1 MNFTIILLIG
11 TIAILFGYIKYEL
24 WNIEFKFALR
34 DIPDERKWYEKIR
47 FIIPILLLPIF
58 SLIYVYWDQYPNRL
72 IEKDSKIESIKTQS
86 SNTLI
91 WPYEIPTAHSVATN
105 VDEDTKTKLQEI
117 GEKYGTYGDTYGSL
131 NTLFTGFA
139 FAGLIISIFIQL
151 LELRQTRKELSGQK
165 IALTDQEKQFK
176 KQTEI
181 LKNQYDLTSFQ
192 HTEAIKQNF
201 YHQFYAL
208 MEERR
213 FRLQNLSVH
222 KELMHD
228 TTTMKFIFKNEN
240 CEIGIPAFQVYL
252 KQIEQQLQGK
262 LGVVKENRQ
271 TNQLFRLHLHHS
283 FDSLRFSQISPVI
296 NLTDNLITTIKGINT
311 NLTENQNIDLE
322 NYYNIVASTLYPNEG
337 AIIFW
342 YGIFNSGWKK
352 LIEESGLLRYF
363 SYGEA
368 EELAPIFYDIKAFGG
383 SEAWADIY
391 KKFNSTNTQQ

>member
-1 MNFTIILLIG
+1 MNPTIILLIG

-24 WNIEFKFALR
+24 SNIEFKFALR

-58 SLIYVYWDQYPNRL
+58 SIIYLYWDQYPNRL
-72 IEKDSKIESIKTQS
+72 IEKDSKIEAIKTQS
-86 SNTLI
+86 NNTI
-91 WPYEIPTAHSVATN
+91 VWPYEIPTTLLVAPN
-105 VDEDTKTKLQEI
+105 ADEDKKTRLQEI

-165 IALTDQEKQFK
+165 QALTDQEKQFK
-176 KQTEI
+176 KQTDI

-192 HTEAIKQNF
+192 HLEAIKQNF

-222 KELMHD
+222 KELAFNPK
-228 TTTMKFIFKNEN
+228 TRKYIFASGY
-240 CEIGIPAFQVYL
+240 CVTGLLAFQEYIR
-252 KQIEQQLQGK
+252 QIEELLRDK
-262 LGVVKENRQ
+262 LVTVRENRQ
-271 TNQLFRLHLHHS
+271 TNELFQLSLYIA
-283 FDSLRFSQISPVI
+283 FDSLRFSQISPIV
-296 NLTDNLITTIKGINT
+296 NLTDNLIITIRNIN
-311 NLTENQNIDLE
+311 NNIPENQNIDLE
-322 NYYNIVASTLYPNEG
+322 NYFDIVASTLYPYEL

-342 YGIFNSGWKK
+342 YGIFNPEWKE
-352 LIEESGLLRYF
+352 LIEETALLRYF
-363 SYGEA
+363 SYEKA
-368 EELAPIFYDIKAFGG
+368 EELAPIFYDIQAFGN
-383 SEAWADIY
+383 SEAWREIY
-391 KKFNSTNTQQ
+391 ENFNIPQQ